1 MLTLLTNAL
10 FLSLPLPSPLGMHHK
25 YECDIEI
32 NLCFSSPCQNGGQCV
47 HQESGYVCLCPDGFA
62 GRNCEINFSHD
73 FCRNGLCRGASRCIN
88 GGAARAMKV
97 KPSMVRAGL
106 GLDKAL
112 LESAGV
118 QTEAGGGAGGFLCAD
133 CPHGEW
139 GTPLCELRSRSFTP
153 GSYLTFSA
161 LRQRHRLNLRL
172 RFATKEAN
180 GLLLYNGRYNE
191 KHDYIGLELIGG
203 KIHFSFSLGGTNKA
217 TVSVGSRLHDGA
229 WHEIEVNYFNRSATL
244 KLDNCDEAL
253 LNAVERYDLGQ
264 EFACANKT
272 SLLLEGRCADRMQTC
287 FRFLDLSGPLQI
299 GGLPP
304 LPTSFQVANKDFN
317 GCISDLAVDYSLVDF
332 NTYVAN
338 NGTTVGCDAK
348 KSYCS
353 LPNSPCNQRGTCEDA
368 WKGYVCRCQDGFT
381 GQDCL
386 EETEATRHFRGDGF
400 LSFSPNLQPLAYPW
414 LVSFDV
420 KTVARKAVLLSI
432 QLGQSSLVKW
442 EIIGGKLH
450 YSVDD
455 RRPVVLEEMTINDG
469 KWHRV
474 EARWMATGVT
484 LSVDYGQYSKQGR
497 FEGAEILGLY
507 IAKVTVGGYD
517 TPDELTNADLFRSQA
532 PSFVGCIQALD
543 VGNSKD
549 AWLRPTLE
557 TNVYSG
563 CQRGAAAAAEAELA
577 DPCRASPCPSNS
589 DCTPQGLTGHECK
602 CHRGYVGKH
611 CIPVCELNPC
621 AFGSTCSPANNTYG
635 YRCLCDRLHS
645 GFYCE
650 DRLPETCPSDWWGYP
665 ICGPCNCDVAKGY
678 DGNCNKTSGECSC
691 QANRFQPPGS
701 DVCFECDC
709 YPTGSYTTR
718 CDRLTGQCQCRPGVI
733 GRRCDTCASPF
744 AEVTT
749 RGCEVIYDACP
760 RAFADGVWWERT
772 AFGAKSVQRCPSAS
786 TGSAERFCSEGDGWS
801 KPDLFGC
808 LSDQFLDL
816 AEQWKVLTE
825 SDKAS
830 EENGS
835 ILLNTQH
842 SIRLVN
848 DLRVAI
854 NQTDP
859 LYGHDL
865 HLSFRLIRRL
875 ILNELRQSGLN
886 LTHKQDRHFLR
897 NLCES
902 TSAILEPRYASIW
915 ERVAEAD
922 SLGPEQFMK
931 LFNQYAEVLIDNQR
945 DTFTEP
951 FEISTR
957 WVIFGLDTVA
967 TTELWDVSK
976 ELLYRVQN
984 ANKLHPTVNSGPQF
998 EYLPTPVQQ
1007 HTQASL
1013 SASLNRSAS
1022 SPPSVYLD
1030 FSLPIDPLA
1039 ANHREQHSNP
1049 AVIIPKYNN
1058 YPTRKHHIDDVT
1070 KAIVPLK
1077 LLNVASLD
1085 ELKAGVT
1092 ATTSTASFTTSG
1104 AHHLNQAKQAQN
1116 ALIGYAIFPS
1126 LAHFLPSNTDSTVR

>member
-1 MLTLLTNAL
+1 
-10 FLSLPLPSPLGMHHK
+10 
-25 YECDIEI
+25 
-32 NLCFSSPCQNGGQCV
+32 
-47 HQESGYVCLCPDGFA
+47 
-62 GRNCEINFSHD
+62 
-73 FCRNGLCRGASRCIN
+73 
-88 GGAARAMKV
+88 MKV
-97 KPSMVRAGL
+97 KSSMVRTGL

-112 LESAGV
+112 LESSG
-118 QTEAGGGAGGFLCAD
+118 QTPPGGFLCSD
-133 CPHGEW
+133 CPYEEW
-139 GTPLCELRSRSFTP
+139 GTPLCELRSRSFVP

-161 LRQRHRLNLRL
+161 LRQRYRLNLRL

-191 KHDYIGLELIGG
+191 KHDYIGLELING

-217 TVSVGSRLHDGA
+217 TVSVGSRLNDGE

-244 KLDNCDEAL
+244 KLDNCDAAL

-272 SLLLEGRCADRMQTC
+272 SLVLESRCADRMQTC
-287 FRFLDLSGPLQI
+287 FRFLDLSGPLQV

-304 LPTSFQVANKDFN
+304 LPTSFQVVNKDFH
-317 GCISDLAVDYSLVDF
+317 GCISDLHVDYNLVDF
-332 NTYVAN
+332 DTYVAN
-338 NGTTVGCDAK
+338 NGTTIGCDAK

-353 LPNSPCNQRGTCEDA
+353 PNSPCNQRGICEDA
-368 WKGYVCRCQDGFT
+368 WKGYICRCHDGYT

-386 EETEATRHFRGDGF
+386 EESEATRHFRGDGF
-400 LSFSPNLQPLAYPW
+400 LSFSPSLQPLAYPW
-414 LVSFDV
+414 LVSFDM
-420 KTVARKAVLLSI
+420 KTVAQRAIILSI
-432 QLGQSSLVKW
+432 QLGQNSLLKW
-442 EIIGGKLH
+442 EINDGKLS
-450 YSVDD
+450 YIVDD
-455 RRPVVLEEMTINDG
+455 REPIIFDEMHINDG

-474 EARWMATGVT
+474 ETRWMATGVT
-484 LSVDYGQYSKQGR
+484 LSVDYGQYSKKGHLD
-497 FEGAEILGLY
+497 GAEIHNLY

-517 TPDELTNADLFRSQA
+517 TPNELTDADLFRSQA
-532 PSFVGCIQALD
+532 PSFVGTIQALD

-557 TNVYSG
+557 TNVHIGSG
-563 CQRGAAAAAEAELA
+563 EVEQKN
-577 DPCRASPCPSNS
+577 PCNSSPCPSNAHCS
-589 DCTPQGLTGHECK
+589 PQGLTGHECK
-602 CHRGYVGKH
+602 CKLGKVGRH

-650 DRLPETCPSDWWGYP
+650 DRLPETCPTDWWGYP
-665 ICGPCNCDVAKGY
+665 ICGPCNCDIAKGY
-678 DGNCNKTSGECSC
+678 DGNCNKTTGECSC
-691 QANRFQPPGS
+691 QTNRFQPPGS

-709 YPTGSYTTR
+709 YSTGSYTSR

-733 GRRCDTCASPF
+733 GRRCDTCASSF
-744 AEVTT
+744 AEVTP

-760 RAFADGVWWERT
+760 RAFNDGVWWERT
-772 AFGAKSVQRCPSAS
+772 TFGSKSVQRCPSGS
-786 TGSAERFCSEGDGWS
+786 TGSAERFCSEGEGWS

-816 AEQWKVLTE
+816 SEQWKILKE
-825 SDKAS
+825 SDKS
-830 EENGS
+830 TEEAES

-848 DLRVAI
+848 DLRHSI

-859 LYGHDL
+859 LYGDDL

-902 TSAILEPRYASIW
+902 ASAILEPRYASIW
-915 ERVAEAD
+915 ERVAEID
-922 SLGPEQFMK
+922 SIGPEQFMK

-951 FEISTR
+951 FEISTK

-967 TTELWDVSK
+967 TNELWDVSK
-976 ELLYRVQN
+976 EFMYRAQN
-984 ANKLHPTVNSGPQF
+984 SKLHSANSGPQF
-998 EYLPTPVQQ
+998 EFFSTSQPQSVKLLNLSSLP
-1007 HTQASL
+1007 SI
-1013 SASLNRSAS
+1013 
-1022 SPPSVYLD
+1022 YLD
-1030 FSLPIDPLA
+1030 LSLPIDPLA
-1039 ANHREQHSNP
+1039 ANHREQQSNP

-1058 YPTRKHHIDDVT
+1058 YPIRKHNIDDVT

-1077 LLNVASLD
+1077 LLNVPSL
-1085 ELKAGVT
+1085 EEMRSGVSPDSGSGT
-1092 ATTSTASFTTSG
+1092 LHHSFGKPT
-1104 AHHLNQAKQAQN
+1104 QN
-1116 ALIGYAIFPS
+1116 GLIGYTIFPS
-1126 LAHFLPSNTDSTVR
+1126 LAHFLPSHTDSTVRYILSI